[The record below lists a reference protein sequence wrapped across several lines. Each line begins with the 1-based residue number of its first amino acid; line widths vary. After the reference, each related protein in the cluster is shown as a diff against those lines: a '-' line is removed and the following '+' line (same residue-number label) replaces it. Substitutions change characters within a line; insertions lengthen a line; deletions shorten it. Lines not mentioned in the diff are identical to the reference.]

1 MCQAVGPPG
10 DPTVADL
17 EDATDGHVDNPAAKR
32 HLVDPLVHDHVP
44 GHDLMTR
51 ARPAKPLHGMC
62 PRTSYICVSE
72 SERCTARVRQP
83 KVDEARVDKLEHAAV
98 EALARLDC
106 HSTRR
111 PVRARAITRRWI
123 SEITSKIF
131 RSISGVRRVSITY
144 MTCGYVLSP
153 VHREQSDLGLSGQEL
168 GTEAGQK

>member
-1 MCQAVGPPG
+1 M
-10 DPTVADL
+10 
-17 EDATDGHVDNPAAKR
+17 
-32 HLVDPLVHDHVP
+32 
-44 GHDLMTR
+44 
-51 ARPAKPLHGMC
+51 
-62 PRTSYICVSE
+62 
-72 SERCTARVRQP
+72 RQP